1 MYTTTLLETIG
12 EEFVEQVASHKF
24 NDVLQTKSYG
34 TPIPLAPQGNTF
46 ALNERWRV
54 SDDPLQW
61 KLDRR
66 KPCGT
71 WEVLWFARTRDGLLR
86 GIREKCGVIDP
97 AALAAIGALP
107 EFHRPGVLRGLS
119 VGGTPPSPLDR
130 NGPVAAC
137 QGPANAFPTAG
148 VAVVLWPLDG
158 GIYDVTLD
166 GKKIVIGSPN
176 PARDAAAAL
185 QQRGFTG
192 PFETLDSQTGR
203 VRMRFSDIAPA
214 LTP

>member
-1 MYTTTLLETIG
+1 MYTTTLLESIG
-12 EEFVEQVASHKF
+12 EVFVEQVASHKF

-34 TPIPLAPQGNTF
+34 APIPLAPQGNTF

-107 EFHRPGVLRGLS
+107 EF
-119 VGGTPPSPLDR
+119 
-130 NGPVAAC
+130 
-137 QGPANAFPTAG
+137 
-148 VAVVLWPLDG
+148 
-158 GIYDVTLD
+158 
-166 GKKIVIGSPN
+166 
-176 PARDAAAAL
+176 
-185 QQRGFTG
+185 
-192 PFETLDSQTGR
+192 
-203 VRMRFSDIAPA
+203 
-214 LTP
+214 